1 MSRIMN
7 QIKFFDILKPK
18 FYHTLIMRYCLDK
31 QTDKTIYGFK
41 HQFQKNKD

>member
-7 QIKFFDILKPK
+7 QIKFFDILKTK
-18 FYHTLIMRYCLDK
+18 FYNMLFLCYQLDK